1 MNFLEFLRN
10 LRSRDLMTRLVF
22 DMTYFY
28 IFFSNLEL
36 THANYFKIK
45 LGGLLTKYAL
55 TIMPPKTW

>member
-1 MNFLEFLRN
+1 
-10 LRSRDLMTRLVF
+10 MTRLVF

-55 TIMPPKTW
+55 TIMSPKTW